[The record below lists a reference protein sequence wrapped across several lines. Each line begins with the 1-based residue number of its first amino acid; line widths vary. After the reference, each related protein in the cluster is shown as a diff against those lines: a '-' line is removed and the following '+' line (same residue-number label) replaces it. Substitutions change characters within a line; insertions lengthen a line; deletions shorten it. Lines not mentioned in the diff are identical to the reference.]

1 VNPKRQEEVM
11 DGNKPEV
18 TSTQGESA
26 KNGRGER
33 RRRSEAA
40 AEVRYFLPKP
50 GTSADKPELGREM
63 ANEAEALV
71 EAFRKDQPVF
81 TVGVWKAVTENE
93 DGVPRIVREAVK
105 RT

>member
-1 VNPKRQEEVM
+1 M
-11 DGNKPEV
+11 DGSKPEV
-18 TSTQGESA
+18 MNTQGESA

-40 AEVRYFLPKP
+40 GTEVRYFLPKP

-71 EAFRKDQPVF
+71 EAFRKDQPFF
-81 TVGVWKAVTENE
+81 TVGVWKAVTESE
-93 DGVPRIVREAVK
+93 DGVPRIVREVVK

>member
-1 VNPKRQEEVM
+1 M
-11 DGNKPEV
+11 DGSKPEPMN
-18 TSTQGESA
+18 TQGQST

-33 RRRSEAA
+33 RRRLEAA

-50 GTSADKPELGREM
+50 GSSADKPELGRET
-63 ANEAEALV
+63 ASEAEALV
-71 EAFRKDQPVF
+71 EAFRKDQSFF